1 LFIGN
6 LSNPD
11 NFGAAVNS
19 AILSNDNG
27 NFNVGLKFIFNG
39 RVTDAVWE
47 DVNNDNQKDLLI
59 ASEWDAP
66 KIYLNK
72 KGHLTLQEIPEN
84 LNGLW
89 QSISTFDVDLDGD
102 KDIVLGNWGENNRFT
117 KYMKNPILM
126 YYGDLDKNGRT
137 ESLIAYKI
145 DSNYYPMHSK
155 SELVSQMNMISK
167 KFMSH
172 KDFALQPVETIFTE
186 EALKTAKKSEIHTLS
201 SGYLENN
208 NGSFQNFIRFQDQLQ
223 VAPITS
229 FSEIEINQQ
238 KHLLISGNS
247 LKVNTYHGG
256 YKALKGFLMNSTH
269 DIKPVSDLGLD
280 PFDNQIKETK
290 VIKMKDKNVL
300 LVLSNNDSL
309 KMYSFK
315 N

>member
-1 LFIGN
+1 
-6 LSNPD
+6 
-11 NFGAAVNS
+11 
-19 AILSNDNG
+19 
-27 NFNVGLKFIFNG
+27 
-39 RVTDAVWE
+39 
-47 DVNNDNQKDLLI
+47 
-59 ASEWDAP
+59 
-66 KIYLNK
+66 
-72 KGHLTLQEIPEN
+72 
-84 LNGLW
+84 
-89 QSISTFDVDLDGD
+89 
-102 KDIVLGNWGENNRFT
+102 
-117 KYMKNPILM
+117 MKNPILM

-145 DSNYYPMHSK
+145 DGNYYPMHSK